1 MAETENVSRS
11 PLRLLLTIFFVTVV
25 PLAIGVYMAPQL
37 IPQPQVG
44 IIRLSGDIYSYS
56 TYEVVEQL
64 AYARQDPS
72 VKAVVLVI
80 NSPGGSASHSE
91 ELFLAVLNARQ
102 DMPVVASVDVVAASG
117 AYYMAVAADE
127 IYAKPTSFVGS
138 VGVIASLPGDV
149 FIEDDLLTTGP
160 YKGFGG
166 TRDGTVRQIEQ
177 AKFSFLE
184 AVRVGRGERLDMGLD
199 VLSRAEVYSGVQ
211 SLRFGLIDGL
221 AATDEAIGRAAD
233 LAGLA
238 RYEVVELYPLAL
250 GDETAV
256 YTYQPPPLDPNQLWA
271 NPTNLPTGIYYR
283 YLAPP
288 QP

>member
-1 MAETENVSRS
+1 MAETENGSRS

-138 VGVIASLPGDV
+138 VGVIAMLPGDV

-221 AATDEAIGRAAD
+221 AATDEAIGRAAE

>member
-1 MAETENVSRS
+1 
-11 PLRLLLTIFFVTVV
+11 
-25 PLAIGVYMAPQL
+25 
-37 IPQPQVG
+37 
-44 IIRLSGDIYSYS
+44 
-56 TYEVVEQL
+56 
-64 AYARQDPS
+64 
-72 VKAVVLVI
+72 
-80 NSPGGSASHSE
+80 
-91 ELFLAVLNARQ
+91 
-102 DMPVVASVDVVAASG
+102 
-117 AYYMAVAADE
+117 
-127 IYAKPTSFVGS
+127 VGS